1 MAARLA
7 RHGLPSR
14 WQVKVRQLAASQ
26 PGGTLTQPGEGTM
39 GGRRSQQVELAATL
53 HTASMELMLF
63 CRQAYLLLLLL
74 NVNTAL

>member
-26 PGGTLTQPGEGTM
+26 PGGTLTQPGEATM

-53 HTASMELMLF
+53 HLASRELVLF
-63 CRQAYLLLLLL
+63 CRQVYLLLLL